1 MSVKEKK
8 VKRNK
13 YLMREFRVF
22 MLFTVAM
29 IAVGSIFTI
38 WGCDCWQKKILPNK
52 AELYIEA
59 TAVYADGRTE
69 TKLYTLD
76 LNQANEQKTFSEEN
90 DIEPMSVKSPEE
102 DTSVNIRSGDTY
114 FTIESFLVAA
124 EEETI
129 EADMA
134 EEQTIEADM
143 TEEQDETEKRDKE
156 LTYLTLTDSQIQT
169 GTKLAVSKIE
179 NSFSQLSPKKQQVY
193 TVLSYAKIILPIFY
207 SLIGVILCALLF
219 YKSKIAKPVAILSK
233 AAEEISAQNLDFT
246 ISCDSRDELGR
257 LCDSF
262 EIMRRALWENN
273 ERMITMFQ
281 EKRLLQSSVAHD
293 LRNPITIIKG
303 YAEYLLGNAKNGT
316 LSEEQLEQQLSN
328 LSVTANR
335 MESYVE
341 SIHELNCL
349 EDMELCRETVELS
362 DFVQRMKEDFS
373 VMTKESGKKLHIG
386 DCVKPAQQIQL
397 DTRIT
402 CRILENILSNAL
414 RYAKENIWIAV
425 SLEEEGKE
433 ERFLRL
439 VITDDGPGFPTKM
452 LREQELYFFTTEKA
466 SGHMGMG
473 TVISRILCKKHG
485 GTMQLENRKHGGAK
499 IIVKLFVS

>member
-13 YLMREFRVF
+13 YLMREFRMF
-22 MLFTVAM
+22 MLFTVAI
-29 IAVGSIFTI
+29 IAVGSILTI

-52 AELYIEA
+52 AELYLEA
-59 TAVYADGRTE
+59 TAVYADGSKE
-69 TKLYTLD
+69 MKLYTLD
-76 LNQANEQKTFSEEN
+76 LNQADGQKTFSEEN
-90 DIEPMSVKSPEE
+90 DINPISVESLEADISVDSE
-102 DTSVNIRSGDTY
+102 GTSVNIRRGDTDL
-114 FTIESFLVAA
+114 TIENVLVAT
-124 EEETI
+124 EEVTV
-129 EADMA
+129 EADKA
-134 EEQTIEADM
+134 
-143 TEEQDETEKRDKE
+143 EEQDETEKKEKE
-156 LTYLTLTDSQIQT
+156 LTYLTLTDNQIQT

-179 NSFSQLSPKKQQVY
+179 NSFSQLSPKEQQVY

-207 SLIGVILCALLF
+207 SLIGVILCAFLF
-219 YKSKIAKPVAILSK
+219 YKSKIARPVAVLSK

-246 ISCDSRDELGR
+246 ISSSSRDELGR

-262 EIMRRALWENN
+262 EIMRKALWENN

-316 LSEEQLEQQLSN
+316 LSGEQLEQQLSN
-328 LSVTANR
+328 LSVTASR

-349 EDMELCRETVELS
+349 EDMELCRENVELS
-362 DFVQRMKEDFS
+362 EFMERINGDFS
-373 VMTKESGKKLHIG
+373 VMARESGKRLHIE
-386 DCVKPAQQIQL
+386 DYLKPEQQIQL
-397 DTRIT
+397 DSRIT
-402 CRILENILSNAL
+402 CRILENILSNSF
-414 RYAKENIWIAV
+414 RYAEENIWIAV
-425 SLEEEGKE
+425 TLEEEEKG
-433 ERFLRL
+433 ERFLRF
-439 VITDDGPGFPTKM
+439 VITDDGPGFPSKM

-485 GTMQLENRKHGGAK
+485 GTLQLENRKHGGAK
-499 IIVKLFVS
+499 TTVKLFVS

>member
-38 WGCDCWQKKILPNK
+38 WCCDCWQKKILPNK

-134 EEQTIEADM
+134 EEETIEADM

-273 ERMITMFQ
+273 DRMRPMFQ
-281 EKRLLQSSVAHD
+281 EKRLLQSSVAVSYTH
-293 LRNPITIIKG
+293 L
-303 YAEYLLGNAKNGT
+303 T
-316 LSEEQLEQQLSN
+316 L
-328 LSVTANR
+328 
-335 MESYVE
+335 
-341 SIHELNCL
+341 
-349 EDMELCRETVELS
+349 
-362 DFVQRMKEDFS
+362 
-373 VMTKESGKKLHIG
+373 
-386 DCVKPAQQIQL
+386 
-397 DTRIT
+397 
-402 CRILENILSNAL
+402 
-414 RYAKENIWIAV
+414 
-425 SLEEEGKE
+425 
-433 ERFLRL
+433 
-439 VITDDGPGFPTKM
+439 PT
-452 LREQELYFFTTEKA
+452 T
-466 SGHMGMG
+466 
-473 TVISRILCKKHG
+473 
-485 GTMQLENRKHGGAK
+485 
-499 IIVKLFVS
+499 